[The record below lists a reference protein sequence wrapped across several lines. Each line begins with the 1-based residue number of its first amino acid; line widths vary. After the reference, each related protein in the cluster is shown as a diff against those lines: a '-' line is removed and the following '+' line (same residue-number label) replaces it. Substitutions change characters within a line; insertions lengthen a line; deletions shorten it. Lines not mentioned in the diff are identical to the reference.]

1 MRMLILLWF
10 LPCFFGQSVNAQSVD
25 ADLLKIKHR
34 MDSIEQFTANLKLDI
49 DISFIQ
55 MPTKYAVMTYKKGQP
70 ANFTSDNFVMIPK
83 RGLDFTL
90 TKIFEYPII
99 TVERGTETKNGKTY
113 KAINVIPTDKR
124 ADYSIATLLI
134 DIENQRIAESE
145 ISTKKDGTYTLIM
158 QYENDKMALPSL
170 LEVDF
175 EMDRIRIPFNFMGK
189 DTHIDRNKMRSEELK
204 TGKIF
209 LRITNYQ
216 LNSKKGNL

>member
-10 LPCFFGQSVNAQSVD
+10 LPGFFGQSVIAQVVD
-25 ADLLKIKHR
+25 ADLLKIKNR
-34 MDSIEQFTANLKLDI
+34 MDSINQFTASLKLDV

-70 ANFTSDNFVMIPK
+70 VRFTSDNFVMIPK

-99 TVERGTETKNGKTY
+99 TVDRGTENINGKTY
-113 KAINVIPTDKR
+113 KTINVIPTDKR
-124 ADYSIATLLI
+124 ADYSIATMLI

-145 ISTKKDGTYTLIM
+145 ISTRKDGTYTLIM
-158 QYENDKMALPSL
+158 QYDNEKMVLPSK

-175 EMDRIRIPFNFMGK
+175 EMDRIKIPFNFMGK
-189 DTHIDRNKMRSEELK
+189 DTHIDRNKMRTEELK

-209 LRITNYQ
+209 LQITNYQ
-216 LNSKKGNL
+216 LTPKRTI

>member
-1 MRMLILLWF
+1 MRTFLPLWF
-10 LPCFFGQSVNAQSVD
+10 LLCIFGRTVRAQIVD

-34 MDSIEQFTANLKLDI
+34 MDSIDQFTANLKLDV

-70 ANFTSDNFVMIPK
+70 AKFSSDNFVMIPK

-90 TKIFEYPII
+90 TKIFEYPMI
-99 TVERGTETKNGKTY
+99 TVDRGTETKNGKRY
-113 KAINVIPTDKR
+113 KTINVIPTDKR
-124 ADYSIATLLI
+124 ADYSIATILI

-158 QYENDKMALPSL
+158 QYDNEKMILPSL

-175 EMDRIRIPFNFMGK
+175 EMDRIKMPLNFMGK
-189 DTHIDRNKMRSEELK
+189 DTYIDRNKMRTEDSK

-209 LRITNYQ
+209 LQITNYQ
-216 LNSKKGNL
+216 LKPKKVI